1 MRPLLLAVLSL
12 SSACTTLRATN
23 FETPRERAT
32 ECENVC
38 RGLGL
43 ELSAVVVIMNSAGC
57 VCEKA
62 RGSSPSAGG
71 SAASGG
77 AVVAAVE
84 AARRQQQSR

>member
-1 MRPLLLAVLSL
+1 MPRAKLARV
-12 SSACTTLRATN
+12 ATA

-38 RGLGL
+38 RGMGV

-62 RGSSPSAGG
+62 RGSAA
-71 SAASGG
+71 SAAAVSGG
-77 AVVAAVE
+77 AIIAAAE
-84 AARRQQQSR
+84 AARRQQSR